1 MMSKRKDEKSIT
13 IVPDLAYVF
22 PLPVRVVP
30 EPWED
35 LASLLS
41 RTAVQMGYKKVNWL
55 LRPEDCAYSR
65 LDRDVCFLLQ
75 DAAYQYLGHLLHLSE
90 EALYKLTFH
99 RFLLQMQA
107 PGELQP
113 TPSGYLQRSLFLPR
127 GYVTRTL

>member
-41 RTAVQMGYKKVNWL
+41 RTAVQMGYKQVKWL
-55 LRPEDCAYSR
+55 LRPEDGAYSR
-65 LDRDVCFLLQ
+65 LDPAVCFLRE
-75 DAAYQYLGHLLHLSE
+75 DAVYHYLGQLLQLSE
-90 EALYKLTFH
+90 ETLYKLTSH

-107 PGELQP
+107 PDEVQP
-113 TPSGYLQRSLFLPR
+113 
-127 GYVTRTL
+127 